1 MDQLAKLIL
10 NLPGGNQQEYLLPQ
24 SEIVLGRAA
33 TSDIVLADARVSRSH
48 ARIEY
53 SDDGYV
59 LIDAGSGNGT
69 LVNGAPVKRAHLAPG
84 DLIRLG
90 DSTLRYEVAAATPEP
105 EILAIDT
112 EAELDATLAQSLVP
126 MTLTNNAI
134 PRLVVHTA
142 NRTWD
147 VPLAQDALSIGRH
160 PSNDL
165 VLDQARASRSHARIE
180 RVGDGFLL
188 RDLNSTN
195 GTYLGAE
202 RIEQQGLRS
211 GDTIRIGDARLVFK
225 AGFVPDDLTLMDGPS
240 MSSISGLEQARPPV
254 VFVPG
259 MMGSQLWRGSE
270 RIWPN
275 PKLMLTQPE
284 LYAVAENDGVEARG
298 IVGEV
303 VFVPNLV
310 KQQRY
315 GRLGDYLEEAL
326 GYERGKDLLEY
337 AYDFR
342 RDLRL
347 AARRLAQTIDDWMEK
362 GPVAGPITL
371 IAHSLGTIVSRY
383 YVERLGGKHKVGRLI
398 LIGGPHAGLPKA
410 VSHLLSGPDLLPFGL
425 LGGKLREA
433 LITYPAIYQI
443 LPHPSLVLDQMGQ
456 PIDLLVEP
464 GWLSEEQ
471 RFHLRNAQAFR
482 RELGANSNVPT
493 ISIFGYGLK
502 TAASA
507 RVERSPD
514 GVWQQVDFEMS
525 EQGDASVPASSAVL
539 NGSEIH
545 PVQQHHGSLYVDNDV
560 KMRLKLE
567 LTG

>member
-69 LVNGAPVKRAHLAPG
+69 LVNDAPVKRAHLAPG

-202 RIEQQGLRS
+202 RIEQRPLRS

-471 RFHLRNAQAFR
+471 RFHLHNAQAFR

>member
-1 MDQLAKLIL
+1 MRSFGKLIVHPPAGQDEEFVL
-10 NLPGGNQQEYLLPQ
+10 GKP
-24 SEIVLGRAA
+24 EIVLGRG
-33 TSDIVLADARVSRSH
+33 TSSDIPLADARVSRSH
-48 ARIEY
+48 ARIEC
-53 SDDGYV
+53 SDDGCV

-69 LVNGAPVKRAHLAPG
+69 LVNGTPVERARLSPG

-112 EAELDATLAQSLVP
+112 EAELDATLAHSLVP
-126 MTLTNNAI
+126 MTLTNNEI

-142 NRTWD
+142 SRTWD
-147 VPLAQDALSIGRH
+147 VPLVQDALSIGRH

-202 RIEQQGLRS
+202 RIEQRGLRS

-225 AGFVPDDLTLMDGPS
+225 AGFVPDDLTLVAGARS
-240 MSSISGLEQARPPV
+240 VATSSPAQAHPPV

-303 VFVPNLV
+303 VYVPNLV

-326 GYERGKDLLEY
+326 GYERDKDLLEF

-347 AARRLAQTIDDWMEK
+347 AARRLAQTIDDWLDK
-362 GPVAGPITL
+362 GPVTGPVTL

-398 LIGGPHAGLPKA
+398 LLGGPHAGLPKA

-425 LGGKLREA
+425 LGGRLREA

-443 LPHPSLVLDQMGQ
+443 LPHPPLVLDQMGQ
-456 PIDLLVEP
+456 PIDLFAEP
-464 GWLSEEQ
+464 GWLLEEQ
-471 RFHLRNAQAFR
+471 RFHLRNAQVFR
-482 RELGANSNVPT
+482 RELGATSSVPT

-507 RVERSPD
+507 RVERTPG
-514 GVWQQVDFEMS
+514 GVWQRVDFEMS

-539 NGSEIH
+539 SGSEVH

-567 LTG
+567 LGR